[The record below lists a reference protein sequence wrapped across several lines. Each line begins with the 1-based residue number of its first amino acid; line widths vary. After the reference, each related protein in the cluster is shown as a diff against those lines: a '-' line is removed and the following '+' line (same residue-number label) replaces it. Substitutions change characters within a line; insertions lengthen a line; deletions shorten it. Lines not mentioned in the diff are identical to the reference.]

1 VTAQIRIGLSGWR
14 YPHWRRGA
22 FYPSGLVQRRELEYV
37 SGLFDTLEL
46 NGPFYSLQRPS
57 SYVGWRDRTPDGFV
71 FAVKGSRFITHMK
84 KLAGVG
90 DALAAFFASGVLD
103 LGDKLGPVLWQ
114 LPPMLSFRPERVT
127 DFLASLPR
135 TKGEMAALA
144 AAGADRIRD
153 RFGEEPALTVAEPDA
168 SVRHAVEVRHDSFA
182 TGEFAAVCREFGVSL
197 VVADTAGRFP
207 WVDEVTAD
215 LVYVRLHGDQELY
228 RSGYTDQG
236 IGWWA
241 DRVRGWAATPGV
253 RLVHVY
259 FDNDG
264 DAHAPHD
271 ALRLARRL
279 GAEHRDHLGIPA
291 E

>member
-1 VTAQIRIGLSGWR
+1 VSRVVRIGLSGWR

-22 FYPSGLVQRRELEYV
+22 FYPTGLAQRRELEYV
-37 SGLFDTLEL
+37 AGVFDTLEL

-57 SYVGWRDRTPDGFV
+57 SYARWRDRTPDGFV

-114 LPPMLSFRPERVT
+114 LPPMLSFRPERMT
-127 DFLASLPR
+127 EFFASLPR
-135 TKGEMAALA
+135 TVGEAAALA
-144 AAGADRIRD
+144 ESGVDRIRD
-153 RFGEEPALTVAEPDA
+153 RFGEEPSLVVADPSA
-168 SVRHAVEVRHDSFA
+168 TLLHAVEVRHDSFA
-182 TGEFAAVCREFGVSL
+182 TDSFYGLCRQFGVSL
-197 VVADTAGRFP
+197 VVADTAGRYT

-228 RSGYTDQG
+228 RSSYTDQG
-236 IGWWA
+236 IDWWA
-241 DRVRGWAATPGV
+241 DRVRGWASTPGV
-253 RLVHVY
+253 RRVHVY

-279 GAEHRDHLGIPA
+279 SELR
-291 E
+291 